1 MFEVAA
7 APRACAPPGTA
18 LILIRIKRIAVRNIE
33 TFHRLSIDP
42 DLL

>member
-7 APRACAPPGTA
+7 GPRVCAPPETA
-18 LILIRIKRIAVRNIE
+18 LIRIKRIAVRNIE
-33 TFHRLSIDP
+33 TLHRLSIYS